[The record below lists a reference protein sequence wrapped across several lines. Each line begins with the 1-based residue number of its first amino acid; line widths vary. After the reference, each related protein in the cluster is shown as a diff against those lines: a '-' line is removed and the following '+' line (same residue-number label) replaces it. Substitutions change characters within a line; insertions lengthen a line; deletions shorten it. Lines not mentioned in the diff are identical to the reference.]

1 MKIISSFIVLAL
13 ITIGCAQFVPPTGG
27 PRDITPPK
35 LLTSIPKNKSINFDD
50 KNLELTF
57 DEYIDIT
64 SLKQE
69 LIITPEPKAFY
80 NVKLKDKTVKLAF
93 EEKLDTNT
101 TYTFNFRNGIKDLNE
116 KNPANNLKLVLS
128 TGPKIDSLSISGRI
142 IDIDYKKPVLDAT
155 VGIYTLIDT
164 ILYYNR
170 KPNYF
175 TKSDSTGNFKF
186 ENIKNNTYKLLAF
199 KDRNSNLIFDQKNEM
214 VGYIPDTI
222 KLNKNIQLDTIQLFK
237 ANLEKV
243 KIKRPISRERLF
255 KIQLN
260 KDIIDAE
267 IKFDKL
273 QNELSFQIDK
283 SEINLFKLNEA
294 LIDTVLATIVTTD
307 SLLHKDTLTQKVYF
321 MEPINSNRKKTL
333 EAMGIN
339 TNIKNNAYVNNEI
352 EYKLTFQY
360 PIVRMDS
367 SKIMFLSDTI
377 AKDKP
382 KFKWKSKNELH
393 ISVNST
399 AANQVELRIPSNTF
413 ENYKGDTNSN
423 FSISNRIVKP
433 DQTGSIEGS
442 TANKTDSKIA
452 MLINVDTQEIVN
464 KITFVETFEFKNIIP
479 ALYTIKI
486 IVDKN
491 KNGIW
496 DPGNLENQTMPEK
509 ILINSIPIKV
519 RSNFDLKDIYI
530 N

>member
-1 MKIISSFIVLAL
+1 
-13 ITIGCAQFVPPTGG
+13 
-27 PRDITPPK
+27 
-35 LLTSIPKNKSINFDD
+35 
-50 KNLELTF
+50 
-57 DEYIDIT
+57 
-64 SLKQE
+64 
-69 LIITPEPKAFY
+69 
-80 NVKLKDKTVKLAF
+80 
-93 EEKLDTNT
+93 
-101 TYTFNFRNGIKDLNE
+101 
-116 KNPANNLKLVLS
+116 
-128 TGPKIDSLSISGRI
+128 
-142 IDIDYKKPVLDAT
+142 
-155 VGIYTLIDT
+155 
-164 ILYYNR
+164 
-170 KPNYF
+170 
-175 TKSDSTGNFKF
+175 
-186 ENIKNNTYKLLAF
+186 
-199 KDRNSNLIFDQKNEM
+199 
-214 VGYIPDTI
+214 
-222 KLNKNIQLDTIQLFK
+222 
-237 ANLEKV
+237 
-243 KIKRPISRERLF
+243 
-255 KIQLN
+255 
-260 KDIIDAE
+260 
-267 IKFDKL
+267 
-273 QNELSFQIDK
+273 
-283 SEINLFKLNEA
+283 
-294 LIDTVLATIVTTD
+294 
-307 SLLHKDTLTQKVYF
+307 

-339 TNIKNNAYVNNEI
+339 TNIKNNAYLNNEI

-399 AANQVELRIPSNTF
+399 AANQVQLKIPSNTF

-452 MLINVDTQEIVN
+452 MLINVDTQEIVD
-464 KITFVETFEFKNIIP
+464 KITFIGNFEFKNIIP

-496 DPGNLENQTMPEK
+496 DPGNIENQTMPEK